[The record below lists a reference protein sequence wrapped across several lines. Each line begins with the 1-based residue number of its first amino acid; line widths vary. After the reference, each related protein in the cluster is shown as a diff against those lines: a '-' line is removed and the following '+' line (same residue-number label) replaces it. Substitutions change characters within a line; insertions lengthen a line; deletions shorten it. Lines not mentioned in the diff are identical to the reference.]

1 MSQENWRTALYAR
14 LSVELINR
22 KSESIENQLEL
33 MRKYISGKP
42 EFSEIFE
49 YTDKGFTGTDFYRP
63 AFENMMADVRSGKI
77 NCIIVKDLSR
87 LGRDYLETSNL
98 IETIF
103 PFLGVRFISVNDH
116 FDTNEEH
123 NGNKEL
129 EIALKNLVND
139 MYARDV
145 SKRVSTSRKQDQIRG
160 KFLESSV
167 PYGYKIKDNNHLR
180 QEWNYMVDRGL
191 ISGMTE
197 DELVEIKRQYIDKEV
212 AESVKTHGNQPSLFT
227 QLLQRAIGKLRALI
241 DFFIIFQDAEKDEN
255 GEALLYE
262 DVVLDIT
269 PAALPP
275 RDKGPY
281 PSSEFEKLEV
291 IRLENIDKKLKSGN
305 RKVYVIEKNI
315 KSLKK
320 QLEKVSKGLF
330 HRKERKTLED
340 KIATKQFELEKA
352 KSNLDAIP
360 MMNGFA
366 NAAAFYKAFKKAKA
380 ALAAKEKLQEE
391 WSRPDP
397 TPAKEYWRV
406 HANAKK
412 EPLRETQRE
421 EKRGIKERLAENKAE
436 IAKQSQK
443 PKKKNQRIETVCNL
457 NNEPGHF

>member
-269 PAALPP
+269 PVALPP

-305 RKVYVIEKNI
+305 RKVYAIEKNI

-397 TPAKEYWRV
+397 MPAKEYWRV

-443 PKKKNQRIETVCNL
+443 PKKKNQGIETVCNL